1 MKGGER
7 KEKETKEADG
17 RFGGTLEQMGG
28 EQVQRGR
35 PRCYTRLP
43 GLSESRVSPGL
54 QAVSPVAG
62 EPGVTLACDDFLL
75 KIFCVNGD
83 CCALRG
89 RVAGAAQHN
98 YATALCKTKRGVAIL
113 PQIPRYVLTSH
124 SVLLLRWIPTLDE
137 VRWSKLLGVKL

>member
-28 EQVQRGR
+28 GEQVQRGR
-35 PRCYTRLP
+35 PRLP
-43 GLSESRVSPGL
+43 GLSESRGSPGL
-54 QAVSPVAG
+54 QAG

-98 YATALCKTKRGVAIL
+98 YATVLCKTKRGVAIL
-113 PQIPRYVLTSH
+113 PQIPRYVLSSH